1 MIDIAKCR
9 LCGNTEFAEIIDL
22 GEQYLTGV
30 FPKSHEGADVP
41 CGPLKLVICSSA
53 TGCGLVQLANSF
65 NPTEMYGDNYG
76 YRSGLNQSMVRH
88 LSFRVDQLRAKVADI
103 SNPVIVDI
111 GSNDGTT
118 LAHWSDDCT
127 RIGVD
132 PTAERF
138 GHYYP
143 KDSIRVATFFN
154 AEAVLVASHGRL
166 ANVVTA
172 FSMMYDLED
181 PVSFIADV
189 ARILSPNGVFA
200 FEQSYLPLMLQRFAF
215 DTICHE
221 HLEYYAMRQIDWIL
235 NSAGL
240 EAVDVELNDINGG
253 SFAVIAAHAGSQTIS
268 NRVFE
273 LREEERHFWEASGEH
288 FAAFCEGTRASL
300 EALRRFI
307 ALERSSGR
315 TVAALGASTKGNVL
329 LQAAGLGP
337 SEIAEIG
344 DVNHD
349 KHGCLTPGTG
359 IPIVPEEEVL
369 KKGYDYYIVLP
380 WHFREFFLTSQSFR
394 GRNLVF
400 PLPKFEIVRA
410 T

>member
-1 MIDIAKCR
+1 
-9 LCGNTEFAEIIDL
+9 
-22 GEQYLTGV
+22 
-30 FPKSHEGADVP
+30 
-41 CGPLKLVICSSA
+41 
-53 TGCGLVQLANSF
+53 
-65 NPTEMYGDNYG
+65 
-76 YRSGLNQSMVRH
+76 MVRH

-118 LAHWSDDCT
+118 LAQWSDNCT

-143 KDSIRVATFFN
+143 KDSIKVATFFN

-166 ANVVTA
+166 ANIVTA

-253 SFAVIAAHAGSQTIS
+253 SFAVTAAHAGSQTIS

-273 LREEERHFWEASGEH
+273 LRKNERHFWEASGEH

-349 KHGCLTPGTG
+349 KHGCFTPGTG

-380 WHFREFFLTSQSFR
+380 WHFREFFLASQSFR